1 MSNEQFL
8 SHPAKM
14 IVGTIDNRLSNKKIL
29 IGVTG
34 SSAIFLAPELARL
47 LMRHGATV
55 QFLASPE
62 ALTMIGIPLL
72 EWATG
77 EHVISEITGKIEH
90 INFAGTGT
98 RGTELMIIFPSTANT
113 IAKLSTG
120 ISDTPVSLVGASILG
135 QKIPMIIVPAMHES
149 LFFNP
154 ATKENL
160 NVLESRGVTILNP
173 SMSEGKAKIATVE
186 TVSNTAIKLLTSQSL
201 KGKKVL
207 VTAGPTREK
216 IDNVRFV
223 TNGSTGKMGISLA
236 KEAYFR
242 GGEVTLVLGPTNEPV
257 PSEIEV
263 VRAETAHDMLEMT
276 SEQAQG
282 FGKDDLI
289 ILTAAVA
296 DFTPETQHDGKIS
309 SEGEL
314 IVHFKKTEKIAKKV
328 RELCPEATLVLFK
341 AEWDLSED
349 QLIESALSRLNETK
363 GEWIIAND
371 LSEEGA
377 GFGTETNKVVI
388 LSSEGFKRTVTNTKS
403 IVAKEIFDDLVKK

>member
-14 IVGTIDNRLSNKKIL
+14 IVGSIDSRLSTKRIL

-55 QFLASPE
+55 QFLTSPD
-62 ALTMIGIPLL
+62 ALTMIGEPLL

-77 EHVISEITGKIEH
+77 EPVISEITGKIEH
-90 INFAGTGT
+90 ISFAGTGT
-98 RGTELMIIFPSTANT
+98 QGTDLMIIFPSTANT

-135 QKIPMIIVPAMHES
+135 QKTPFIIVPAMHES
-149 LFFNP
+149 LYFNP
-154 ATKENL
+154 STEENL
-160 NVLESRGVTILNP
+160 RTLESRGVTTLNP

-186 TVSNTAIKLLTSQSL
+186 TVCNTAIKLLTSQSL
-201 KGKKVL
+201 RGKKVL

-236 KEAYFR
+236 REAYFR
-242 GGEVTLVLGPTNEPV
+242 GGEVTLVLGPTTEPV
-257 PSEIEV
+257 PSGIAV
-263 VRAETAHDMLEMT
+263 VNVESAHEMLEKS
-276 SEQAQG
+276 SEQVQG
-282 FGKDDLI
+282 FEKDDLI

-296 DFTPETQHDGKIS
+296 DFTPETQHAGKLS

-314 IVHFKKTEKIAKKV
+314 IVHFKQTKKIAKKL
-328 RELCPEATLVLFK
+328 REICPEATLVLFK
-341 AEWDLSED
+341 AEWGLSED
-349 QLIESALSRLNETK
+349 QLIESALSRLKETE

-377 GFGTETNKVVI
+377 GFGTDTNKVII
-388 LSSEGFKRTVTNTKS
+388 LNSEGFKRTISNTKL
-403 IVAKEIFDDLVKK
+403 IVAKEIFDDLLK

>member
-1 MSNEQFL
+1 MSSEQFL

-14 IVGTIDNRLSNKKIL
+14 IVGSIDSRLNNQKIL

-55 QFLASPE
+55 QFLVSPD
-62 ALTMIGIPLL
+62 ALTMIGKPLL

-77 EHVISEITGKIEH
+77 EPVISEITGKIEH
-90 INFAGTGT
+90 ISFAGTGT
-98 RGTELMIIFPSTANT
+98 RGTELMIVFPSTANT

-120 ISDTPVSLVGASILG
+120 ISDTPVSLVGASMLG
-135 QKIPMIIVPAMHES
+135 QKIPMVIVPAMHES
-149 LFFNP
+149 LYFNP
-154 ATKENL
+154 ATQENL
-160 NVLESRGVTILNP
+160 KILESRGVIILTP

-186 TVSNTAIKLLTSQSL
+186 TVCNTAIKLLTLQSL

-223 TNGSTGKMGISLA
+223 TNGSTGKMGIALA
-236 KEAYFR
+236 REAYFR
-242 GGEVTLVLGPTNEPV
+242 GGDVTLVLGPTNEPV
-257 PSEIEV
+257 PSEMVVIEV
-263 VRAETAHDMLEMT
+263 ESARDMLEK
-276 SEQAQG
+276 SNERVQG

-296 DFTPETQHDGKIS
+296 DFTPKTQHEGKIS
-309 SEGEL
+309 SDGEL
-314 IVHFKKTEKIAKKV
+314 IVHFKKTEKIAMKV
-328 RELCPEATLVLFK
+328 REFCPEATLVLFK
-341 AEWDLSED
+341 AEWGLSED

-363 GEWIIAND
+363 SEWIIAND
-371 LSEEGA
+371 LSEKGA
-377 GFGTETNKVVI
+377 GFGTDTNKVII
-388 LSSEGFKRTVTNTKS
+388 LSSENFKRKVTNTKS
-403 IVAKEIFDDLVKK
+403 IVAKEIFDDLTK

>member
-1 MSNEQFL
+1 MSSEQFL
-8 SHPAKM
+8 SHPAKV
-14 IVGTIDNRLSNKKIL
+14 IVGSIDNRLSNKKIL

-34 SSAIFLAPELARL
+34 SSAIFLVPELARL

-55 QFLASPE
+55 QFLVSPE

-77 EHVISEITGKIEH
+77 EPVISEITGKIEH
-90 INFAGTGT
+90 INLAGTGT
-98 RGTELMIIFPSTANT
+98 RGTDLMIVFPSTANT

-135 QKIPMIIVPAMHES
+135 QKMPMIIVPAMHES
-149 LFFNP
+149 LYFNP
-154 ATKENL
+154 ATQENIK
-160 NVLESRGVTILNP
+160 VLESRGVTVLNP

-186 TVSNTAIKLLTSQSL
+186 MVCNTAIKLLTPQSL
-201 KGKKVL
+201 KGKKIL

-216 IDNVRFV
+216 IDSVRFV

-236 KEAYFR
+236 REAYFR
-242 GGEVTLVLGPTNEPV
+242 GGKVTLVLGPTKEAV

-263 VRAETAHDMLEMT
+263 IEVVSAQDMLEKST
-276 SEQAQG
+276 EQAQG
-282 FGKDDLI
+282 LGKGDFI

-296 DFTPETQHDGKIS
+296 DFTPEKLHDGKIS

-328 RELCPEATLVLFK
+328 RAICPEATLVLFK
-341 AEWDLSED
+341 AEWGLSED
-349 QLIESALSRLNETK
+349 QLIESALSRLKETE

-377 GFGTETNKVVI
+377 GFGTDTNRVII
-388 LSSEGFKRTVTNTKS
+388 LSSENFKRTVTNTKS
-403 IVAKEIFDDLVKK
+403 IVAKEIFDDMLK